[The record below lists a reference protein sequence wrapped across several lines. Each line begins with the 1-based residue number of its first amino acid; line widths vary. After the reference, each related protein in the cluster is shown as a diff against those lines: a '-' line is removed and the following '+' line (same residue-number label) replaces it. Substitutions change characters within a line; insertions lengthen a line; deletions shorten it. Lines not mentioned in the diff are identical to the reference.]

1 MPKLNELISFIL
13 NPTFSGWLLVLKIIF
28 IILGLIFFG
37 YIIFALVKTSWLKRM
52 ITWDLQEFLTYRPFG
67 VSKVVKDWQK
77 VKAGLETGIES
88 EYKLS
93 VIKADKILDGTLNRM
108 GFGGISL
115 GERLDRLTTASLPN
129 LEEVR
134 AAHKIRNN
142 VIHDPDY
149 RLSLEDARKAI
160 ATYEKSLTDL
170 QAL

>member
-1 MPKLNELISFIL
+1 MLDTKEIISFLLEPKL
-13 NPTFSGWLLVLKIIF
+13 SGWLLFLKILF
-28 IILGLIFFG
+28 IAASAVFLGF
-37 YIIFALVKTSWLKRM
+37 IIFALAKTSWLKRM
-52 ITWDLQEFLTYRPFG
+52 IIWDLQEILTYRPFG
-67 VSKVVKDWQK
+67 VSKVEKSWQK
-77 VKAGLETGIES
+77 IKAGLETGIES

-93 VIKADKILDGTLNRM
+93 VIKADKILDDTLNRM
-108 GFGGISL
+108 GFGGVSL
-115 GERLDRLTTASLPN
+115 GERLDKLTTASLPN

-160 ATYEKSLTDL
+160 AAYEKALTDL